1 MGLPLLREL
10 PRFLHRDLEVAR
22 GAREPDLLQ
31 VAVCRRSEGDTPGCA
46 RDAVLDVPGHALADR
61 RPEAATFEDAGR
73 GREAGDRLEHAAACR
88 IAGVRGARIAVVAGD
103 LRVRTGP
110 GRRIARPGEVADV
123 LRRADDRGRGAASRL
138 ARVGRAGIAVG
149 LARGPV
155 HPGGRLAAA
164 VGLVADAVV
173 ALIGEERAVAGDT
186 AAHARGADVVDG
198 AEGAVVAGGAVGC
211 VGRGA
216 ETRGGVADPR
226 ALRIGLADHRIA
238 SGARSRLA
246 GVGLGA
252 GIPIVAGRAVRL
264 ARGGADAG
272 RRVAGAGVVAL
283 IERGADDGVRPD
295 AGAGLAGVG
304 LGAGIAVGAGGAVR
318 RGRVG
323 AGPVGRVTNTS
334 VVALIEGGAD
344 DGVPALADTCPAGVG
359 LGASVAVV
367 AGAAVRRGR
376 VGAGAVGRVTNA
388 GVVAL
393 IERAAD
399 DGVRARA
406 HARLAGVGLR
416 TGVAVRAGRPVGLLG
431 IRARAGLR
439 IAGAGVV
446 ALSEGGADDGVR
458 PDAGAGLAGVALG
471 AGVAVAAGRPVGLA
485 RIGARAGLRV
495 TAPGVVTLIERGADD
510 GSRADAGAG

>member
-1 MGLPLLREL
+1 
-10 PRFLHRDLEVAR
+10 
-22 GAREPDLLQ
+22 
-31 VAVCRRSEGDTPGCA
+31 
-46 RDAVLDVPGHALADR
+46 VPGHALADR

-198 AEGAVVAGGAVGC
+198 AEGAVVTGGAVGC

-216 ETRGGVADPR
+216 ETRGGVADSR

-252 GIPIVAGRAVRL
+252 GVPIVAGRAVRL
-264 ARGGADAG
+264 ARGGADAA
-272 RRVAGAGVVAL
+272 RRVAGAGDVALIERGADDGVRADAGAGLTGVGLGASVTVRAGAAVCLGRGGADAARRIADAGVVAL

-304 LGAGIAVGAGGAVR
+304 LGAG
-318 RGRVG
+318 
-323 AGPVGRVTNTS
+323 VT
-334 VVALIEGGAD
+334 V
-344 DGVPALADTCPAGVG
+344 C
-359 LGASVAVV
+359 
-367 AGAAVRRGR
+367 AGAAVRLGR
-376 VGAGAVGRVTNA
+376 VGAGAARRIADA
-388 GVVAL
+388 GDVAL

-399 DGVRARA
+399 DRVGTGAD
-406 HARLAGVGLR
+406 ARLAGVALR
-416 TGVAVRAGRPVGLLG
+416 AGAAVVAGRPV
-431 IRARAGLR
+431 
-439 IAGAGVV
+439 
-446 ALSEGGADDGVR
+446 
-458 PDAGAGLAGVALG
+458 
-471 AGVAVAAGRPVGLA
+471 
-485 RIGARAGLRV
+485 
-495 TAPGVVTLIERGADD
+495 
-510 GSRADAGAG
+510 

>member
-22 GAREPDLLQ
+22 SAREPDFLQ

-123 LRRADDRGRGAASRL
+123 LRRADDRGGGAGSRL

-164 VGLVADAVV
+164 VGLVADSVV

-198 AEGAVVAGGAVGC
+198 AEGAVVTGGAVGC

-216 ETRGGVADPR
+216 ETRGGVADSR

-252 GIPIVAGRAVRL
+252 GV
-264 ARGGADAG
+264 
-272 RRVAGAGVVAL
+272 
-283 IERGADDGVRPD
+283 
-295 AGAGLAGVG
+295 
-304 LGAGIAVGAGGAVR
+304 AVG
-318 RGRVG
+318 
-323 AGPVGRVTNTS
+323 
-334 VVALIEGGAD
+334 
-344 DGVPALADTCPAGVG
+344 
-359 LGASVAVV
+359 
-367 AGAAVRRGR
+367 AGAAVRLGR
-376 VGAGAVGRVTNA
+376 VGAGAARRIADA
-388 GVVAL
+388 GDVAL

-399 DGVRARA
+399 DRVGTGAD
-406 HARLAGVGLR
+406 ARLAGVALR
-416 TGVAVRAGRPVGLLG
+416 AGAAVVAGRPV
-431 IRARAGLR
+431 
-439 IAGAGVV
+439 
-446 ALSEGGADDGVR
+446 
-458 PDAGAGLAGVALG
+458 
-471 AGVAVAAGRPVGLA
+471 
-485 RIGARAGLRV
+485 
-495 TAPGVVTLIERGADD
+495 
-510 GSRADAGAG
+510 